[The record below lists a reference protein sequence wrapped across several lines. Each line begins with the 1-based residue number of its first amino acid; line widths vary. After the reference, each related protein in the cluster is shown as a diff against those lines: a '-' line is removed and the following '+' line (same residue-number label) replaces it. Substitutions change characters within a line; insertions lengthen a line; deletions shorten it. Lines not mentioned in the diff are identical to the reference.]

1 MATECQR
8 QLEELMEHLEA
19 DAKHPPPYPN
29 LTEYSELITLYSRQ
43 LEIRKEDFTPAEY
56 REIVDMLTAL
66 AVSAPPSPSSSSP
79 LSIVSSTHPQPH
91 PLHPPIIPYP
101 HPSPLQLQTCDTLLT
116 E

>member
-1 MATECQR
+1 MAAQCQR

-29 LTEYSELITLYSRQ
+29 LAEYSELITLYSRQ
-43 LEIRKEDFTPAEY
+43 TEIRKEDFTPAEY
-56 REIVDMLTAL
+56 GEMVDMLTAL

-79 LSIVSSTHPQPH
+79 LSIVSSSHPQPH
-91 PLHPPIIPYP
+91 PLRPLTIP
-101 HPSPLQLQTCDTLLT
+101 HSLSSPLQTYDTLLT